1 MNKKEM
7 GITVKGLIEYAE
19 ICMDNENYQEL
30 SNVLD
35 IAFSIACA
43 WDLKEIDEVDE
54 ACKSCRIAA
63 RVQISEDMKRIE
75 KEIAKLSKLKE
86 AYAIL
91 QD

>member
-1 MNKKEM
+1 MSKKEM

-19 ICMDNENYQEL
+19 ICIDNENYQEL

-43 WDLKEIDEVDE
+43 WDLKEIDEVDK

-63 RVQISEDMKRIE
+63 RAQISEDMKRIE
-75 KEIAKLSKLKE
+75 KEIAKLSKLNE

>member
-1 MNKKEM
+1 MNKKKM
-7 GITVKGLIEYAE
+7 GITVNGLIEYAE
-19 ICMDNENYQEL
+19 ICLYNENYQEL

-43 WDLKEIDEVDE
+43 WDLKEIDNVEE
-54 ACKSCRIAA
+54 ECKSYRLAA
-63 RVQISEDMKRIE
+63 RTQISEDMKRIE
-75 KEIAKLSKLKE
+75 KEVAKLSKLNE